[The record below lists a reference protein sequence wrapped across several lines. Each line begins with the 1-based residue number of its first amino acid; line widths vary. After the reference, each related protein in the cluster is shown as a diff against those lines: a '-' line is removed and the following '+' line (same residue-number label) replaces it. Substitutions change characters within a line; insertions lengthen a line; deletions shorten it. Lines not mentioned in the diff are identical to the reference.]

1 LELFGREWPHGAE
14 RTVRLVG
21 FGVANFTEAR
31 QGPVQGDLFGAAPDL
46 AEMSKRERLS
56 AALDALRRK
65 SAVYLNSHQR

>member
-1 LELFGREWPHGAE
+1 LELFDREWPQGAG
-14 RTVRLVG
+14 RTLRLVG
-21 FGVANFTEAR
+21 FGVANFTEAEP
-31 QGPVQGDLFGAAPDL
+31 GPVQGDLFGAAPDL